1 MGIFNFFGLGN
12 NDSEKVA
19 EYIQNGAVIIDVRT
33 PAEFND
39 GHADGSVN
47 IPLSEFG
54 TRPAWS
60 SSGNS
65 CIWILCQS
73 INLESLDVTI
83 KPDLFLQFVHCFGT
97 IRFVSIWSTIICVWQ
112 TGHKKCASVI
122 WGMICE
128 ARISIP

>member
-47 IPLSEFG
+47 IPLSEVAGQIKKIKKYNKPIITCCRSGARSG
-54 TRPAWS
+54 TAA
-60 SSGNS
+60 N
-65 CIWILCQS
+65 ILNNNDIDS
-73 INLESLDVTI
+73 INGG
-83 KPDLFLQFVHCFGT
+83 P
-97 IRFVSIWSTIICVWQ
+97 WQ
-112 TGHKKCASVI
+112 NVVNQL
-122 WGMICE
+122 
-128 ARISIP
+128 